1 MEALEKWI
9 SVIDF
14 ARHTRMGQLGCYSAK
29 RFVEILQ
36 SHLSRPAESRL
47 DSDCPALYLWTGFDP
62 LDAADLA
69 PGPRSNSEVLGAL
82 RVVRAGGV
90 GPETEAQDRPNGVRR
105 ELQCQG

>member
-9 SVIDF
+9 SVIEF

-47 DSDCPALYLWTGFDP
+47 DSDSPALYLWTGFDP
-62 LDAADLA
+62 LDADANFEELLQSFLKENTPFD
-69 PGPRSNSEVLGAL
+69 
-82 RVVRAGGV
+82 
-90 GPETEAQDRPNGVRR
+90 R
-105 ELQCQG
+105 ELAIESMLGSDTIPVEPS